1 MEKQFE
7 NKENLIMYLE
17 FLRDAEAV
25 KPENEVDNDLIDA
38 CVYVLLDLQNKKVT
52 LTPEQIKERVRNIP
66 FKDSDAFEEYKNKK
80 NKTIRTKR
88 VLIIAACIAVLIAL
102 LSFISS
108 ATEYDIINRF
118 FASFTDMPFDTEY
131 SVDNESFVKNGDSVF
146 YKSFD
151 KAEKGEGINILE
163 PKYIP
168 DNSEISELNFY
179 DLDNQRTGNIIFEN
193 SNVSFTVTI
202 NGVVIDEIKSNIQ
215 PEIINDF
222 ECYFVIMDD
231 INLVQV
237 YFEHD
242 GNLYRITYNSKD
254 ELVKMIESLKE

>member
-17 FLRDAEAV
+17 FLRDTEAL
-25 KPENEVDNDLIDA
+25 KPEDEVDNDLIDA
-38 CVYVLLDLQNKKVT
+38 CVYVLLDLQNKKVS

-66 FKDSDAFEEYKNKK
+66 FKDSVAFEEYKNKK

-108 ATEYDIINRF
+108 ADEFDILKDKFGKITN
-118 FASFTDMPFDTEY
+118 APFDTWFEHGDDSELRNSDTVIY
-131 SVDNESFVKNGDSVF
+131 ESFEE
-146 YKSFD
+146 
-151 KAEKGEGINILE
+151 AEQGEGINILKPE
-163 PKYIP
+163 YIP
-168 DNSEISELNFY
+168 DGLEVNEINFNNT
-179 DLDNQRTGNIIFEN
+179 DNKRVGDFVFGNVGI
-193 SNVSFTVTI
+193 SLSVTLESD
-202 NGVVIDEIKSNIQ
+202 VITEVKNNIQ
-215 PEIINDF
+215 PEIINDL

-231 INLVQV
+231 VNLVQV

-242 GNLYRITYNSKD
+242 GNLYSITYNSKD
-254 ELVKMIESLKE
+254 ELVKMIDSLKE